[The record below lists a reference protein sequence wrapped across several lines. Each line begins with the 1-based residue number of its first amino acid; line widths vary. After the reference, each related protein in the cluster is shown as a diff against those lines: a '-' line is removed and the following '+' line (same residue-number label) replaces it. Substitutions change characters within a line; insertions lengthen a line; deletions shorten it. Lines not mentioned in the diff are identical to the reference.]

1 MKRVIHILLLL
12 TVASLCVACYDGG
25 EQTSGGGATAREQ
38 YEQAVEALEAD
49 SVQQG
54 ETLLREAIAQAETEC
69 DLHTRYLSE
78 LRLAESLAW
87 GNTAA
92 ALDLAKQALATY
104 QRHPDSERNH
114 IIILDNIGTYASQQA
129 FNEDGPF
136 DEALAYTRLAYELA
150 MASRDSLGTEQVSQT
165 LTSLANIH
173 WAMDDF
179 AQALIY
185 AREAV
190 AYAPEELLPGA
201 QQVLARCLVSCDSLE
216 AAEAVYRQMQS
227 GGDIRTNYII
237 QSNLAK
243 LALQRNDRQTA
254 EEAIDS
260 AFQNAEE
267 LYYQALRQKDAYY
280 QTAMEQERE
289 NQRLHYEAVFY
300 RYQLWGGMLLA
311 VACLVAA
318 TFFVRSRLRQKAL
331 LHEREVQL
339 HQQELQLQKQ
349 EAAAQREQLRQRD
362 GTIEFLKSFI
372 LERSAVIQKLG
383 ASNERHITILQ
394 RDWTEIER
402 TLDAIDY
409 DRFARLRQRFPELKE
424 EDVQLCILTR
434 LRLTNRAIGNIYG
447 VSISAVQHR
456 KLRIKKDIFGENNP
470 DISFEQVL
478 SDL

>member
-1 MKRVIHILLLL
+1 MKSVIHITLL
-12 TVASLCVACYDGG
+12 TVAALCAACHDDG
-25 EQTSGGGATAREQ
+25 EQTSAGGTTAREQ
-38 YEQAVEALEAD
+38 YEQALVALDED

-54 ETLLREAIAQAETEC
+54 ETLLREAIAQAETES
-69 DLHTRYLSE
+69 DLHTRYLAE

-92 ALDLAKQALATY
+92 ALDLAKQALTTY
-104 QRHPDSERNH
+104 QRHPDSERNR
-114 IIILDNIGTYASQQA
+114 IIILDYIGTYASQLA
-129 FNEDGPF
+129 FNEDGSF
-136 DEALAYTRLAYELA
+136 DEALAYTHLAYELA

-179 AQALIY
+179 GQALSY

-190 AYAPEELLPGA
+190 ACAPEELLPGA
-201 QQVLARCLVSCDSLE
+201 RQVLARCLVSCDSLE
-216 AAEAVYRQMQS
+216 AAEALYRQMQPGS
-227 GGDIRTNYII
+227 DIQTNYII

-243 LALQRNDRQTA
+243 LALRRNDRQAA

-260 AFQNAEE
+260 AFHNAEE
-267 LYYQALRQKDAYY
+267 LYYQALRQKDDYY
-280 QTAMEQERE
+280 QTAIEQERE
-289 NQRLHYEAVFY
+289 NQRLHYEAALH
-300 RYQLWGGMLLA
+300 RRQLWGGLLLA
-311 VACLVAA
+311 VVCLAAA
-318 TFFVRSRLRQKAL
+318 TFIVRSRLRQKAL

-349 EAAAQREQLRQRD
+349 EAAAQQEQLRQRD

-372 LERSAVIQKLG
+372 LERSAVIQKLD

-402 TLDAIDY
+402 TLDAIDN
-409 DRFARLRQRFPELKE
+409 DRFARLRQRFPDLKE